1 MQKNNGFPITATF
14 IDEVTYDIPAQNWSD
29 DQWREDLDNMKN
41 VGIDTLVIMRSVF
54 YDKCLYPSKHFKGLL
69 EEGEDFLGMILRGAE
84 ERDMKVYIGLY
95 ISNLT
100 WNAGDFIGEIEKN
113 KIFVDE
119 ILSMYGSSP
128 AFAGWYIPHET
139 GSNIYS
145 IKETMG
151 GLAKLCKER
160 SPEKQVFISPFFR
173 GVGLFPDELSPERTA
188 AAWDSILDGIGEYI
202 DACAFQ
208 DGTATLDTLGDYLA
222 AVKPV
227 MDKYGISLWSNA
239 ETFER
244 DVRSMF
250 FPIPFNTLRRKI
262 KIAEPFVDKIITFEF
277 SHFLSPQSIYPS
289 AKNLNALYRAYYE
302 EK

>member
-1 MQKNNGFPITATF
+1 
-14 IDEVTYDIPAQNWSD
+14 
-29 DQWREDLDNMKN
+29 
-41 VGIDTLVIMRSVF
+41 
-54 YDKCLYPSKHFKGLL
+54 
-69 EEGEDFLGMILRGAE
+69 
-84 ERDMKVYIGLY
+84 
-95 ISNLT
+95 
-100 WNAGDFIGEIEKN
+100 
-113 KIFVDE
+113 
-119 ILSMYGSSP
+119 
-128 AFAGWYIPHET
+128 
-139 GSNIYS
+139 
-145 IKETMG
+145 MG